1 MSQGRTK
8 MARGEGRLRSTALHP
23 LCRSVSAKML
33 ADAALH
39 VEFPEH
45 AHGQPWAEI
54 HAQVIPSSKSTR
66 RQEGLATGPCSS
78 EDTQT
83 DSEAELLIGGR
94 TARKWLN
101 RALDPARGGVLWD
114 NAVCGHTSG
123 GLRAC
128 CTCAGTGR
136 GQQDGV
142 IFRIGGLSPPRVGAS
157 PQAPGLGGGVFEGP
171 WGKPGDWDKPG
182 DWLRRWL
189 SGGVA

>member
-1 MSQGRTK
+1 
-8 MARGEGRLRSTALHP
+8 
-23 LCRSVSAKML
+23 ML

-66 RQEGLATGPCSS
+66 RQEGLATGPCSG

-101 RALDPARGGVLWD
+101 QALDPARGGVQ
-114 NAVCGHTSG
+114 
-123 GLRAC
+123 RAATQVVDC
-128 CTCAGTGR
+128 RLA
-136 GQQDGV
+136 
-142 IFRIGGLSPPRVGAS
+142 
-157 PQAPGLGGGVFEGP
+157 APAQVLGGA
-171 WGKPGDWDKPG
+171 
-182 DWLRRWL
+182 RRT
-189 SGGVA
+189 A